1 LLAHRRWLRR
11 NWPLHHDLQLLFS
24 EEEMNDRENN
34 PLGAIAVGGL
44 ILLACVVAI
53 GCLAVK
59 LAKPR
64 TVCPDCPG
72 GVCPLQSPVNAAAY
86 SPQYAAEKPTV
97 NLPYSLRQKNWGT
110 GSCWH
115 ASLKSVMNWQHQYK
129 LRDWWPYEGGEY
141 ADRGHRR
148 LDAAGVKYTGT
159 MAGDERILQWM
170 LDTRRGAVITYW
182 PAHAVTCVHLDDQWA
197 GLLDNNRTNQVIWI
211 PRREF
216 IPNWRGYGGWAT
228 TLLYSPAP
236 PIPRR

>member
-1 LLAHRRWLRR
+1 
-11 NWPLHHDLQLLFS
+11 
-24 EEEMNDRENN
+24 MNERNN

-44 ILLACVVAI
+44 ILLGCAVAL

-59 LAKPR
+59 LGTPK
-64 TVCPDCPG
+64 TTCPDCPG
-72 GVCPLQSPVNAAAY
+72 GVCPLQSPVESFSY
-86 SPQYAAEKPTV
+86 SSEYAAERPTV
-97 NLPYSLRQKNWGT
+97 NLPYSLRQTNWVDPQT
-110 GSCWH
+110 RSGSCWH

-129 LRDWWPYEGGEY
+129 LKNWWPYQGGEY
-141 ADRGHRR
+141 AERGHRR
-148 LDAAGVKYTGT
+148 LDAAGVKYTATTSGNE
-159 MAGDERILQWM
+159 GVLQWM

-182 PAHAVTCVHLDDQWA
+182 PAHAVTCVHLDQQWA
-197 GLLDNNRTNQVIWI
+197 GLLDNNRTQQVIWI